1 VTIWLLDAS
10 VLLACEDA
18 DDAHHAAAQQL
29 LTGPDSIATLDLAL
43 YEVTNVAVSAWKD
56 HSAARRLCG
65 LIGAVAA
72 DGGMIRAEPS
82 LLEAAADLALTHGLS
97 AYDAAYVAAAAAAGA
112 RLVSCDVRDLVSRG
126 LAELPGDAVAQMRD
140 TPGE

>member
-1 VTIWLLDAS
+1 MNVWLLDAS

-29 LTGPDSIATLDLAL
+29 LTGPDSLATLDLAL

-65 LIGAVAA
+65 LIAAVAG

-126 LAELPGDAVAQMRD
+126 LAELPGDAVAQIRD
-140 TPGE
+140 TSGE

>member
-1 VTIWLLDAS
+1 MTIWLLDAS

-29 LTGPDSIATLDLAL
+29 LTGPDSLATLDLAL

-65 LIGAVAA
+65 LIGAVAG

-82 LLEAAADLALTHGLS
+82 LLEAAAELALTHGLS

-126 LAELPGDAVAQMRD
+126 LAELPGDAVAQIRD
-140 TPGE
+140 TSGG

>member
-18 DDAHHAAAQQL
+18 DDTHHAAARQL
-29 LTGPDSIATLDLAL
+29 LTGPDSLATLDLAL

-56 HSAARRLCG
+56 HTAARRLCG
-65 LIGAVAA
+65 LIGALAGDA
-72 DGGMIRAEPS
+72 GMIRAEPS

-126 LAELPGDAVAQMRD
+126 LAELPSDAVAQIRD